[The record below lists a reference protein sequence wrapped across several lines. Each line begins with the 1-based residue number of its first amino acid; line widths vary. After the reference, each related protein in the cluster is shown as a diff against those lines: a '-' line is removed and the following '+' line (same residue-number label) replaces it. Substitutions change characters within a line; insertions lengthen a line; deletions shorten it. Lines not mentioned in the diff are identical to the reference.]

1 MVSTNNAQRT
11 YSIQIYK
18 LSQQKPSHIMLL
30 IKKRRPAD
38 DMQYLL
44 IYCQKYRSCCL
55 RMFLQARNFIKKRL
69 QHRYFLV
76 NIVKFLR
83 TAFLIEQLW
92 WLLLKVFA
100 QNLIASVWAVTFST
114 YRSVC
119 LELFLVVT
127 SETILEKKQLY
138 RFRKHELRI
147 SFSCFR

>member
-1 MVSTNNAQRT
+1 
-11 YSIQIYK
+11 
-18 LSQQKPSHIMLL
+18 
-30 IKKRRPAD
+30 
-38 DMQYLL
+38 
-44 IYCQKYRSCCL
+44 
-55 RMFLQARNFIKKRL
+55 MFLQARNFIKKRL

-119 LELFLVVT
+119 LELFLAVT
-127 SETILEKKQLY
+127 SETILKKKSNCTGFANMNVVFLLTASANSLMDNFPLKY
-138 RFRKHELRI
+138 MSYLWSLIWSNRVWESWYLIIWLEITVLSSAMGFWTVA
-147 SFSCFR
+147 FSSWH

>member
-18 LSQQKPSHIMLL
+18 PSQQKPSHIMLL
-30 IKKRRPAD
+30 IKKRRSSD
-38 DMQYLL
+38 DTQYLL
-44 IYCQKYRSCCL
+44 IYGQKYRSSCL

-69 QHRYFLV
+69 QHRCFLV
-76 NIVKFLR
+76 NVVKLLR
-83 TAFLIEQLW
+83 TAFLLDQLQ

-100 QNLIASVWAVTFST
+100 QNLITSVWAVTFST